1 MYGNNRIKENKFM
14 ETLFRNFISI
24 VKEAVDTVRKYDNA
38 LLDCKKTGT
47 ENK

>member
-1 MYGNNRIKENKFM
+1 M

-38 LLDCKKTGT
+38 LLACKKL
-47 ENK
+47 KKKK

>member
-24 VKEAVDTVRKYDNA
+24 VKEAVDTVRKYDDV
-38 LLDCKKTGT
+38 LLDCKKTDT